1 MFQCAKIRNWSCL
14 FRIGSQVVFDG
25 DIYEAINE
33 GVRQAYVEG
42 YLRKSVVKH
51 PLDQLIPMIIHQ
63 LLFILKLF
71 PVIKLK

>member
-1 MFQCAKIRNWSCL
+1 MCQDTGIGVVFL
-14 FRIGSQVVFDG
+14 EIGSQVVFDG

-51 PLDQLIPMIIHQ
+51 PLIELIPMIIHQ

-71 PVIKLK
+71 R